1 MKKALRTENDQV
13 FQAIVKKLNDFYL
26 SYSFNLKVKLTKFI
40 YFSSFLIQINNYI
53 LKIHK
58 KKKHAYCR
66 SYSKSLN
73 EKQ

>member
-58 KKKHAYCR
+58 KKNMPIAEAIQKA
-66 SYSKSLN
+66 
-73 EKQ
+73 